1 MIPTSA
7 VELRFL
13 AERGLGLLRRGLAS
27 LRNRGLRA
35 SWRRLGAQ
43 LFPSPGGVAA
53 PLLAA
58 TAAGGAPAWVP
69 ASPSPRAS
77 IVIPVHG
84 QLRHTLACLR
94 AIAAHPPAA
103 PCEVIMVDDASPDG
117 TAEALSGVEGL
128 HLHQRERNG
137 GFVAA

>member
-35 SWRRLGAQ
+35 SWRRLRAQ
-43 LFPSPGGVAA
+43 LFPSAGGMAA
-53 PLLAA
+53 PLMGA
-58 TAAGGAPAWVP
+58 TAADAPARVP

-84 QLRHTLACLR
+84 QLRHTLACLQ
-94 AIAAHPPAA
+94 AIAAHPPTA
-103 PCEVIMVDDASPDG
+103 PA
-117 TAEALSGVEGL
+117 
-128 HLHQRERNG
+128 
-137 GFVAA
+137 